1 MSHDFHPL
9 RIAQVRRET
18 ADTMSIALAVPPEL
32 TDAYRFRPG
41 QHLVVRSMLDGA
53 EMRRTYSISSGPD
66 DNELWLTIKRVD
78 GGQFSSHAHQ
88 HFKPGSTIEA
98 MPPAGRFVVPPPNGR
113 ARSFVAIA
121 AGSGITPVMAMIRQ
135 VLAAEPESRFTLIYG
150 NRSFDS
156 IIFREALADLKDR
169 YLDRLMVVHVLSRE
183 ADADVPELSGHI
195 DAAKVEHFLTSLV
208 SVRDVDQF
216 FLCGP
221 GSLIKDAFQQLKAMG
236 VPRERVHFEY
246 FKAGPEVAERPSRPA
261 PQPDEQRPPGR
272 RAGGSDDRWRPL
284 CFPGAAGRARG
295 RRGDR
300 RRRAGALLVQGRD
313 VLHVPGEAG
322 RGQRRDDPQLLAGA
336 VGDRCRLRAHLPVA
350 SDLGPHRPRLRPAV
364 RLRR

>member
-88 HFKPGSTIEA
+88 HFKPDSTIEA

-183 ADADVPELSGHI
+183 ADADVPELNGHI
-195 DAAKVEHFLTSLV
+195 DAAKVEHFMTSLV
-208 SVRDVDQF
+208 SVSDVDQF

-261 PQPDEQRPPGR
+261 PQPSSNAPQEGVPVVVTIDGARYAFRVQRGEHVVD
-272 RAGGSDDRWRPL
+272 AAI
-284 CFPGAAGRARG
+284 AAGVRVPYSCKGGMCCTCRAKLVEGSVEMTRNFSLEPWEIDAG
-295 RRGDR
+295 FVLTCQSRPTSDR
-300 RRRAGALLVQGRD
+300 V
-313 VLHVPGEAG
+313 VL
-322 RGQRRDDPQLLAGA
+322 DYDQL
-336 VGDRCRLRAHLPVA
+336 
-350 SDLGPHRPRLRPAV
+350 
-364 RLRR
+364 